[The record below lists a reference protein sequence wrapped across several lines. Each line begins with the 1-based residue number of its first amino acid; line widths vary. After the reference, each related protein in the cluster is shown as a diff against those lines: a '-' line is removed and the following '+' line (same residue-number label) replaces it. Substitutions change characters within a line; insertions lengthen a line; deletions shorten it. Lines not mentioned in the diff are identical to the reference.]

1 MRTSKPFIS
10 LLGETY
16 ELKTN
21 KFRFIGECVC
31 KVPSTL
37 AFHAEGEGFEMT
49 KNVQAKM
56 KFTGTQVKVKDE
68 NLAEL
73 KLKLEDKDEIYY
85 FPIPEMTIGNLLLPS
100 RYMEPVGEIEVINA
114 TSDLEN
120 PG

>member
-1 MRTSKPFIS
+1 MVLVCALVCAAQWNINNRTSKPFIS

-49 KNVQAKM
+49 KTTQAKM
-56 KFTGTQVKVKDE
+56 KFTGT
-68 NLAEL
+68 
-73 KLKLEDKDEIYY
+73 
-85 FPIPEMTIGNLLLPS
+85 
-100 RYMEPVGEIEVINA
+100 
-114 TSDLEN
+114 
-120 PG
+120 